1 MTYLIVPIGVYIH
14 CVQCFNLICQPNKIQ
29 GINAADWAR
38 DSFMTSNEILV
49 ALRRIT
55 RAIYLHS
62 KKLEKLVG
70 LTVPQLLVL
79 QTLRD
84 TGEQTVSELARC
96 VSLSQ
101 STVTSI
107 LMRLQTKGLVAKGKR
122 DEDRRKVL
130 ITLTDLGGERLE
142 DSPELLQK
150 EFIDRF
156 QNLDSWEQKM
166 LVSAVE
172 RIASIMDADTVD
184 AAPILQPGEII
195 LDHGDLPSTD
205 ESGD

>member
-1 MTYLIVPIGVYIH
+1 
-14 CVQCFNLICQPNKIQ
+14 
-29 GINAADWAR
+29 
-38 DSFMTSNEILV
+38 MTSNQILV

-55 RAIYLHS
+55 RAIDLRS

-79 QTLRD
+79 QVLRD
-84 TGEQTVSELARC
+84 TGEQSVSELARG

-107 LMRLQTKGLVAKGKR
+107 LMRLQTKGLVAKEKR

-130 ITLTDLGGERLE
+130 ITLTDLGRERLE

-150 EFIDRF
+150 EFINRF
-156 QNLDSWEQKM
+156 QNLESWEQKM

-184 AAPILQPGEII
+184 ASPILQLGEII
-195 LDHGDLPSTD
+195 LDDGDLPSTD